1 MKDRNSDA
9 GRASNGFRLGLT
21 LGALGLLALPFDLPL
36 TQAALALDL
45 PKTIAKLIRLS
56 EAWSHGYGAA
66 AILISVF
73 VLDRAARSEMPRLVA
88 GTILGGLLANL
99 TKLAVARAR
108 PRAFDLDGN
117 VLDSFLGFFPLGL
130 GPSTQ
135 ESFPSA
141 HAATGFA
148 LCVVL
153 SWRYPHG
160 RWLFLAFAIVS
171 GAQRL
176 FAEAHYPS
184 DVLIGGALGCLG
196 ARACLP
202 GGLVAPPLDRWVE
215 RIRRRRSPRL
225 AVSAQPEA
233 GVGS

>member
-1 MKDRNSDA
+1 MKDRSPSGNHATS
-9 GRASNGFRLGLT
+9 GIRLGLA
-21 LGALGLLALPFDLPL
+21 LAALGLLALPFDLSL
-36 TQAALALDL
+36 TQAALELDL

-66 AILISVF
+66 AILIAVF
-73 VLDRAARSEMPRLVA
+73 VLDRTGRNEMPRLVA

-99 TKLAVARAR
+99 TKLAIARAR
-108 PRAFDLDGN
+108 PRAFDLDGS

-153 SWRYPHG
+153 TWRYPHG
-160 RWLFLAFAIVS
+160 RWLFLGLAIVS
-171 GAQRL
+171 GAQRV

-202 GGLVAPPLDRWVE
+202 GGLVAPPLDRWAE
-215 RIRRRRSPRL
+215 RIRRRRGPEL
-225 AVSAQPEA
+225 AASAQA
-233 GVGS
+233 AGGVGS